1 MVKGEIKNYGRS
13 NRTKL
18 LNLARKTKGAD
29 YNLILLRFVQER
41 FLYRLSLSAYR
52 DNFFLKGGA
61 LLFAHERFAARPTRD
76 MDFLGDHISRDREN
90 IKRIMLEICS
100 IECEEDGVTFEC
112 GEEDIWLEDITIEQ
126 EYNGTRVHMTA
137 HMDTIVQPFSIDVG
151 FGDVI
156 VPQPAHLDY
165 PLLLEGLPAV
175 NVEAYSL
182 ETVVA
187 EKFQTMI
194 DRGTINS
201 RMKDFFDVYMI
212 LKGDKVDHELLKE
225 AVVEVFANRGTSLD
239 ADNVVFSD
247 NFAQDENRQTM
258 WKAYLKRIKYKDELA
273 FSVVMDVIRERL
285 QPMMTEE
292 EKSNAQILE
301 LSYDFSCRI
310 IRLYKYL
317 NEGKLSKADRDIVDA
332 LGRQL
337 LRSATSINANMNEA
351 QHPQSDADF
360 LSKSLIAL
368 KEARE
373 SENWL
378 RLLTDNG
385 YLEPRASESLI
396 KDCVRINKI
405 LISITAKVRKR
416 LNG

>member
-100 IECEEDGVTFEC
+100 IACEEDGVTFEC

-156 VPQPAHLDY
+156 VPQPAQLDY
-165 PLLLEGLPAV
+165 PLLIEDLPAV

-201 RMKDFFDVYMI
+201 RMKDFFDVYTL
-212 LKGDKVDHELLKE
+212 LKADKVDNELLKE
-225 AVVEVFANRGTSLD
+225 AVVEVFANRGTQPD
-239 ADNVVFSD
+239 AEHVVFSD
-247 NFAQDENRQTM
+247 EFAQDEVRQKM
-258 WKAYLKRIKYKDELA
+258 WKSYLKKIKYKDELP
-273 FSVVMDVIRERL
+273 FDEVMSVIKERL
-285 QPMMTEE
+285 QGMM
-292 EKSNAQILE
+292 
-301 LSYDFSCRI
+301 
-310 IRLYKYL
+310 
-317 NEGKLSKADRDIVDA
+317 G
-332 LGRQL
+332 
-337 LRSATSINANMNEA
+337 
-351 QHPQSDADF
+351 
-360 LSKSLIAL
+360 
-368 KEARE
+368 
-373 SENWL
+373 
-378 RLLTDNG
+378 
-385 YLEPRASESLI
+385 
-396 KDCVRINKI
+396 
-405 LISITAKVRKR
+405 
-416 LNG
+416 